1 MYISLNYIHKIL
13 ENVDTDLLHLLSF
26 NETNKNEFN
35 EFYNKCKSIFNI
47 NSLYKRDIN
56 IFNEGYNTNID
67 EKNAIYKKQIV
78 IMEELCKKFSEMIKK
93 EDKKIY
99 EDNSLLVEY
108 EWSERDRKL

>member
-1 MYISLNYIHKIL
+1 MYISLNYIYKIL

-26 NETNKNEFN
+26 DETNKNEFT

-47 NSLYKRDIN
+47 DRLYKRDIN

-78 IMEELCKKFSEMIKK
+78 IMEELCKKFTEMIKNVIK
-93 EDKKIY
+93 RLEHSICIVMFFLIFFD
-99 EDNSLLVEY
+99 
-108 EWSERDRKL
+108 SE